1 MKTVALALST
11 ALLAAGCASSPDK
24 IPTASVSTLQ
34 YKDYSCDQLAMESD
48 RISRRV
54 NELYMN
60 LKRTADNDNAQMA
73 VGMLLFWP
81 ALFFLEGGDGPEA
94 QEYSRL
100 KGEYDAIERVA
111 IKDSCEIEPM
121 PDLKKEY
128 EEAQKAKGAA
138 GASQSSGL
146 PGG

>member
-1 MKTVALALST
+1 MKKLVLAISA
-11 ALLAAGCASSPDK
+11 ALLSAGCASSPDK

-34 YKDYSCDQLAMESD
+34 YKDCDQLAMESD

-60 LKRTADNDNAQMA
+60 LKRTADNDSAQMA

-111 IKDSCEIEPM
+111 IKDSCEIAPM
-121 PDLKKEY
+121 PDLKKKY
-128 EEAQKAKGAA
+128 EEAQKAKTG
-138 GASQSSGL
+138 GDLSQGSSL
-146 PGG
+146 PGT